1 MLRSASVSSYY
12 SDNGTVAF
20 STANNTA
27 RGPEERPLTKPV
39 ESAKA
44 LALRALKAL
53 SKSAVSSLQMDEVPT
68 EILFGESVDLHRWTM
83 ILNDK
88 NLQELAEQKLSGK
101 KYFIDTSSG
110 RLLDMFQTF
119 YSPMQVPEGLLN
131 LNIACA
137 KDITDFGLTVV
148 ARNSPNLLNLNISGC
163 SPITDVAL
171 REVGMSCHKLQVLNI
186 SSCPEIDGTGLIA
199 VAESCRQLLKLDISK
214 CRKIENWS
222 IKKIFYYCT
231 VLEEVNVSNMNKI
244 GDEEIRTLAQNCP
257 NLIALHAAECPY
269 ISDTSIQTVA
279 QCCRDLDVLDVSRT
293 EMQYRISD
301 AKKYLMQ
308 VSDPESSLNHAT
320 ESALRHVVGSSKMVY
335 ILNEGRATIARDV
348 QPRLQKY
355 LDSYNTGLFV
365 TGVNVLEALPP
376 KEVKAAFD
384 DVIRAKED
392 KERLKNQAET
402 YANGIVPEARG
413 QAARLLAEAEGYKLE
428 VVDRAT
434 GDAARFD
441 QLITEYRKAPA
452 VTRSRLYYETMES
465 VLGKTSKVVVDG
477 NNNQM
482 LYLPLDK
489 LMQQNTPAVT
499 PAPAPTPEPA
509 PSVRSRGGN
518 SQETRS

>member
-1 MLRSASVSSYY
+1 MQKVNIQRVEQAALNATMITE
-12 SDNGTVAF
+12 D
-20 STANNTA
+20 ANI
-27 RGPEERPLTKPV
+27 V
-39 ESAKA
+39 EI
-44 LALRALKAL
+44 AL
-53 SKSAVSSLQMDEVPT
+53 SV
-68 EILFGESVDLHRWTM
+68 
-83 ILNDK
+83 
-88 NLQELAEQKLSGK
+88 
-101 KYFIDTSSG
+101 
-110 RLLDMFQTF
+110 
-119 YSPMQVPEGLLN
+119 
-131 LNIACA
+131 
-137 KDITDFGLTVV
+137 
-148 ARNSPNLLNLNISGC
+148 
-163 SPITDVAL
+163 
-171 REVGMSCHKLQVLNI
+171 
-186 SSCPEIDGTGLIA
+186 
-199 VAESCRQLLKLDISK
+199 
-214 CRKIENWS
+214 
-222 IKKIFYYCT
+222 
-231 VLEEVNVSNMNKI
+231 
-244 GDEEIRTLAQNCP
+244 
-257 NLIALHAAECPY
+257 
-269 ISDTSIQTVA
+269 
-279 QCCRDLDVLDVSRT
+279 
-293 EMQYRISD
+293 QYRISD

-320 ESALRHVVGSSKMVY
+320 ESALRHVVGSAKMIY

-355 LDSYNTGLFV
+355 LDSYNTGLTV

-441 QLITEYRKAPA
+441 QLIAEYRKAPA

-489 LMQQNTPAVT
+489 LMQQNTPAAT
-499 PAPAPTPEPA
+499 PAPAPAPEPA
-509 PSVRSRGGN
+509 PPVRSRGGN